1 MKTII
6 RGWEIFVENS
16 VCWNNSRV
24 IIFLQGVRGERAD
37 SQRHKEADGRE
48 KGTIA
53 ATFVNDKN
61 KMSHEHPWL
70 LCPCPAPAA
79 LPSLSQWGY
88 SPKFTKSIR
97 YNKKRNE
104 LKQLNFNTFI
114 LFFCVFTSGMWMCS
128 CLCANSARIADQGV
142 LDIPVSISLVQR
154 LRVCATKSGFVHGFW
169 GSNSDHHTYMTASSL
184 HSESFPKP
192 LQCLPFPLHFSLV
205 CPQVIEVVTS

>member
-61 KMSHEHPWL
+61 KMSHEHSWL

-104 LKQLNFNTFI
+104 LKQLNFNTSI
-114 LFFCVFTSGMWMCS
+114 LIFLCVYKWYVNVFMFVRKFSKNSWPGSSRHTHLYFSSAKTTGMCHQVWLCTWILGIKLRSPYLHDSKLFTLW
-128 CLCANSARIADQGV
+128 V
-142 LDIPVSISLVQR
+142 IP
-154 LRVCATKSGFVHGFW
+154 
-169 GSNSDHHTYMTASSL
+169 
-184 HSESFPKP
+184 
-192 LQCLPFPLHFSLV
+192 
-205 CPQVIEVVTS
+205 